1 MSRLRIV
8 WIAEDEQEN
17 IKRFDLSFH
26 PAKEVIEN
34 QASIRLTNLA
44 RGGTYIGVNADLSEV
59 LYVYCALSD
68 EFIQILFA
76 RRATR
81 EEADA
86 FFHHLRGSYENQ

>member
-1 MSRLRIV
+1 MSRLSIV
-8 WIAEDEQEN
+8 WIPEDELEN

-26 PAKEVIEN
+26 TAKEVIEN
-34 QASIRLTNLA
+34 QASVRLTNLA
-44 RGGTYIGVNADLSEV
+44 GGGTYIGVNADLSEV
-59 LYVYCALSD
+59 LYVYCARSE

-86 FFHHLRGSYENQ
+86 FFNHLRG

>member
-17 IKRFDLSFH
+17 IKRFDLS
-26 PAKEVIEN
+26 
-34 QASIRLTNLA
+34 
-44 RGGTYIGVNADLSEV
+44 EV
-59 LYVYCALSD
+59 LYIYCALSD